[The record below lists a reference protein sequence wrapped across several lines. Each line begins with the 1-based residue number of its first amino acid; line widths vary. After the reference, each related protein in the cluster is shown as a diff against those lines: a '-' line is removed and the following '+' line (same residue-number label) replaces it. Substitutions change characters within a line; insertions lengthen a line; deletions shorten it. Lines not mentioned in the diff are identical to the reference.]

1 MKEARVNKILFGAI
15 SDGEEERERNYKFYE
30 LLANG
35 RLRMC
40 VGKMDFKLSYML
52 ISNEI

>member
-1 MKEARVNKILFGAI
+1 MKGARVNKILFGAI

-35 RLRMC
+35 IAYVCWKNGL
-40 VGKMDFKLSYML
+40 
-52 ISNEI
+52 